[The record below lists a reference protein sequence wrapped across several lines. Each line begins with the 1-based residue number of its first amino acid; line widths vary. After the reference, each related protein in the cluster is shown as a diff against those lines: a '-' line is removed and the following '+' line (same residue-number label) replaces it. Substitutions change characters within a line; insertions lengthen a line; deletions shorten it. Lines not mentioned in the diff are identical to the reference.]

1 MKKTLIAALLL
12 IVVFFKG
19 FGQISTTG
27 VVVLDGTMSFRLDKN
42 NATSTVALTLKGPS
56 DRWFAIGFNSLI
68 MDTNVDCVM
77 MTGDTQLTDSHFP
90 DALHHAPVADATDNW
105 TLLTNTVTAG
115 IRTITA
121 TRPFTTGDAFDFD
134 FSTPTTSLDFVWA
147 YSYNPIYDLYDPLNS
162 GHGSDNY
169 GAVTANFTTLGTVQN
184 TTSYKVTAYPNP
196 VTDVLHLS
204 FSTSTAQKASVLLF
218 NELYQVVYKQ
228 EVTTLTT
235 ECTIPTATL
244 PNGVY
249 YVAIKM
255 DHFQSFK
262 KIIIGK

>member
-1 MKKTLIAALLL
+1 MKKTLIASFVL
-12 IVVFFKG
+12 FFL
-19 FGQISTTG
+19 FSTAYSQISTTG

-42 NATSTVALTLKGPS
+42 SANSTVTLTLKGPS

-90 DALHHAPVADATDNW
+90 DALHHPPVADDTDNW
-105 TLLTNTVTAG
+105 TLLTNTVTG
-115 IRTITA
+115 GLRTITA
-121 TRPFTTGDAFDFD
+121 SRPFTTGDAFDYD
-134 FSTPTTSLDFVWA
+134 FSASTPSLDFVWA

-169 GAVTANFTTLGTVQN
+169 GAVTANFTTLGTVPF
-184 TTSYKVTAYPNP
+184 TTSYEVTAYPNP
-196 VTDVLHLS
+196 VKDVLQLS
-204 FSTSTAQKASVLLF
+204 FHTTAAQKATVLLF

-228 EVTTLTT
+228 EVTNL
-235 ECTIPTATL
+235 ENDCSIPTATL
-244 PNGVY
+244 PAGVY

-255 DHFQSFK
+255 DNFQSFK
-262 KIIIGK
+262 KIIISK